1 MSKRSLF
8 PNRVTYDDVHVYTC
22 TVNCEIFVVKIFSDS
37 MGNAKIKRTKI
48 MCIIDANV
56 VRGHLSENI
65 FDTKCSRFTVYDK
78 SIDRGFGHSVLT
90 KSVCWFVGNGS
101 R

>member
-1 MSKRSLF
+1 
-8 PNRVTYDDVHVYTC
+8 
-22 TVNCEIFVVKIFSDS
+22 
-37 MGNAKIKRTKI
+37 
-48 MCIIDANV
+48 MCIIDVNV
-56 VRGHLSENI
+56 VRGHLSKNI